1 LALAVHRSAC
11 RRCTQGKREKDPLSK
26 KPKIR
31 GQNTFEQAPRPA
43 QIEPLATRKKPGD
56 RATFLNLMQTN
67 TSSRFGTLL
76 LAELTSSDV
85 QQVILLER
93 RNAPDITKK
102 LILGVCLKVPAS
114 EGLDLLWFDTAPLT
128 ASNAS
133 KKMNY
138 GTNIATWQIVAPKRH
153 IGGETL
159 CPTVVCFQTMK

>member
-26 KPKIR
+26 KRKTR

-43 QIEPLATRKKPGD
+43 YIEPLATRKKPGD
-56 RATFLNLMQTN
+56 RAAFLNLMHTEMPQT
-67 TSSRFGTLL
+67 S
-76 LAELTSSDV
+76 
-85 QQVILLER
+85 
-93 RNAPDITKK
+93 PKK

-138 GTNIATWQIVAPKRH
+138 GTNIATRQIVAPKRH

-159 CPTVVCFQTMK
+159 CPTVVCSQTMK